1 MARPRNFK
9 ILKAIASSV
18 TIISA
23 FVFSP
28 STHTLFA
35 LDWSSKTYNDDIRYF
50 APAISASDFLRQ
62 YEMEKLQLQQKR
74 NFQKTY
80 SPELNMAQALFGNQ
94 DFSIMGM
101 DFNKPKAQIN
111 TQDIMIEDNTADKL
125 KNNVYLSN
133 TQTQER
139 ILKGE
144 TQEVEETQV
153 KSEDPILVQT
163 QESPKIEE
171 QIQAPEFSKISPVE
185 LKDNEIKLE
194 DPLLSAQAAGI
205 SSLVQEPKIQESIKV
220 VVVNGIANEENE
232 GTFPW
237 FGEPLKLAIITE
249 TGLSENNIYLLP
261 MFENGNVLTDSALWS
276 SDIFT
281 DYLTTEIIIKLD
293 NQFALRSDQ
302 QRDTALTAILY
313 SGAYN
318 PFVKAIETKDYNV
331 QTIVALGS
339 PTFRGKDTIGNTN
352 LKLIV
357 NVYCEKE
364 MTNIENIASNTTI
377 PFIGDKHYKGIEVIN
392 VRILHAD
399 HLDYFNNPEKS
410 ANNTIAQKINKNTS
424 DFVVRISAASIRG
437 QTFVREFLDNLQKEN
452 NSAVTIDNS
461 TKTYIVN
468 PLNLVQGD
476 LR

>member
-35 LDWSSKTYNDDIRYF
+35 LDWSSKTFNDDIRYF

-111 TQDIMIEDNTADKL
+111 TQDIAIEDSTADKL
-125 KNNVYLSN
+125 KNNVYIPN
-133 TQTQER
+133 TQAQEQ
-139 ILKGE
+139 ILKDE
-144 TQEVEETQV
+144 APELEEAQV
-153 KSEDPILVQT
+153 KPQEPIFAQT
-163 QESPKIEE
+163 QESPKIDE

-339 PTFRGKDTIGNTN
+339 PTLRGKDTIGNPN

-364 MTNIENIASNTTI
+364 MTNIENIASNSTV
-377 PFIGDKHYKGIEVIN
+377 PFIGDKHYKN
-392 VRILHAD
+392 VETLNIRLLNSD
-399 HLDYFNNPEKS
+399 HLDYFYKDGRYPKGSFQDIKNKDTAKFIEKICILS
-410 ANNTIAQKINKNTS
+410 TKNQDSLKNYIS
-424 DFVVRISAASIRG
+424 DLS
-437 QTFVREFLDNLQKEN
+437 LKEN
-452 NSAVTIDNS
+452 SGVIKD
-461 TKTYIVN
+461 TKTGTFIVD
-468 PLNLVQGD
+468 PTKFD
-476 LR
+476 LRRQ